1 MLINFDKLSDNA
13 KIWIYQSDR
22 KFYKE
27 EIPLIINK
35 IESFLNNWENNGN
48 PIEASYLFKYDRFI
62 ILAANPMDESLSTK
76 TIDNS
81 VAFIL
86 NLQAEFNVELLDRLN
101 VCFKQG
107 EFVQYKDVL
116 TFKKLI
122 KNKSI
127 SSKTIVFNNLINIK
141 EELENNWEIPI
152 TESWHNRFL

>member
-1 MLINFDKLSDNA
+1 MLLNFDDIIDTA

-27 EIPLIINK
+27 EISKINEK
-35 IESFLNNWENNGN
+35 IEYFLHQWEHNGS
-48 PIEASYLFKYDRFI
+48 PIKSSYSIKYERFI
-62 ILAANPMDESLSTK
+62 ILAANPSDEFLSTEA
-76 TIDNS
+76 IDAS
-81 VAFIL
+81 VTFIL
-86 NLQAEFNVELLDRLN
+86 NLQTEFNIELLDKLN

-122 KNKSI
+122 KSKSI
-127 SSKTIVFNNLINIK
+127 SSKTIVFNNLINTK
-141 EELENNWEIPI
+141 EELEYNWEIPI